1 MNTNITNDD
10 RANLA
15 SAERVG
21 NIGVLDNAVLAME
34 ALIDVL
40 DDDGMEARHTTREG
54 LYAALRLVSESL
66 SERAGFLR
74 DQQETLGFG
83 KAPDNHNREIEE

>member
-21 NIGVLDNAVLAME
+21 NICVLDNAVLAME
-34 ALIDVL
+34 ALVDVL
-40 DDDGMEARHTTREG
+40 DDEAMNARHSTREG
-54 LYAALRLVSESL
+54 LHAALRLAFESL
-66 SERAGFLR
+66 SERASFLR
-74 DQQETLGFG
+74 EQQATLGFG